1 MRPIYRWVTGILM
14 AIVLLSLFAS
24 LYYVGFF
31 LGGMAT
37 DSCSSLPGAAFLWLE
52 VAWPIV
58 LLATALTA
66 PVLIIRRA
74 RWRSVWISL
83 GVGLIMSGCCYI
95 SWFPL
100 LSLMC
105 K

>member
-1 MRPIYRWVTGILM
+1 MRPVYRWVVAILM
-14 AIVLLSLFAS
+14 ALVLLAAFAA

-37 DSCSSLPGAAFLWLE
+37 DSCSSLPNATFLWLE
-52 VAWPIV
+52 VAWPVV

-66 PVLIIRRA
+66 PVLVIRRA
-74 RWRSVWISL
+74 RSRWVWISL
-83 GVGLIMSGCCYI
+83 GVGLVMSGCCYL

-100 LSLMC
+100 LSVVC

>member
-1 MRPIYRWVTGILM
+1 MRPVYRWVIAILM
-14 AIVLLSLFAS
+14 ALVLLAAFGGI
-24 LYYVGFF
+24 YYIGFF

-37 DSCSSLPGAAFLWLE
+37 DSCSSLPGGAFLWLE
-52 VAWPIV
+52 VLWPVV

-66 PVLIIRRA
+66 PVLIVRRA
-74 RWRSVWISL
+74 RWRWVWISL
-83 GVGLIMSGCCYI
+83 GAGLILSGCCYI

-100 LSLMC
+100 LSFMC